1 MFFGDNEYDV
11 YLEEQIS
18 IITNDNDSIDRLF
31 KPITPEPITPDFNTQ
46 EIISEEKEL
55 TPSIKRKYGLI
66 VKRIKSSKLK
76 IKKISS
82 NHTKVVL
89 PSIVDLRSKFPACYD
104 QGELGS
110 CTAYALCAAF
120 QYDDPSFMGSRLF
133 VYYNERAMEGTIN
146 EDAGAT
152 LSDGISILKKFGVCS
167 EDLWPYDI
175 SKYAS
180 IPPLNCY
187 VEADKHHVIEATNIL
202 NNAFSMKQCL
212 TEGLPFV
219 VGIQIFEA
227 FESPEVAKNGMV
239 PMPNLFTDECLGG
252 HAVLVCG
259 YDENTK
265 VWIVRNSWGTN
276 WGDNGY
282 FYLPYLYLLYPTLCS
297 DLWYI
302 SRVQKSVSE
311 FATNNEFVNFLP
323 ENPILKH
330 PVTVVPLFQEN
341 KTKSKQIIIPEPQ
354 EETTITTVTIKDTVQ
369 EIPVINQAP
378 IVEEA
383 PRRTFF
389 DILCSYI
396 PF

>member
-1 MFFGDNEYDV
+1 MFFGDNEYDA
-11 YLEEQIS
+11 YLEEQNS

-31 KPITPEPITPDFNTQ
+31 KSITPEPITLDFNTQ
-46 EIISEEKEL
+46 EIMSEKKEL

-89 PSIVDLRSKFPACYD
+89 PSIVDLRNKFPECYD

-110 CTAYALCAAF
+110 CTANALCAAF

-133 VYYNERAMEGTIN
+133 VYYNERVMEGTVN

-187 VEADKHHVIEATNIL
+187 EEADKHHVIEATNIL

-212 TEGLPFV
+212 AEGLPFV

-227 FESPEVAKNGMV
+227 FESPEVAKTGMV

-259 YDENTK
+259 YDENK
-265 VWIVRNSWGTN
+265 QVWIVRNSWGTN

-282 FYLPYLYLLYPTLCS
+282 FFLPYFYLLYPTLCS

-302 SRVQKSVSE
+302 SRVQKSVSK
-311 FATNNEFVNFLP
+311 FTTNKEFVNSLP
-323 ENPILKH
+323 KNPILEH
-330 PVTVVPLFQEN
+330 PVTVVPLFKEN

-378 IVEEA
+378 IVEEL